1 MIIFDVPFA
10 RSLNGTWL
18 VNVSNDGYREFK
30 NRQDALWF
38 AIHRARK
45 AQQDGAEALINVE
58 GIDGHWRLFDHHAK
72 GVA

>member
-10 RSLNGTWL
+10 RSLNGAWL
-18 VNVSNDGYREFK
+18 VNVSNDGCVEFK
-30 NRQDALWF
+30 SRQDALWF

-45 AQQDGAEALINVE
+45 AQQAGTEALINVE
-58 GIDGHWRLFDHHAK
+58 GIDGQWRLFDHRAK

>member
-10 RSLNGTWL
+10 RSLNGAWL
-18 VNVSNDGYREFK
+18 VNVSNDGCCEFK
-30 NRQDALWF
+30 SRQEALWF

-45 AQQDGAEALINVE
+45 AQQAGAEVLINVE
-58 GIDGHWRLFDHHAK
+58 GIDGQWRLFDQHAK